1 MGVASVMIRPLKP
14 RCPRKGGG
22 HRALGQIGI
31 QRVPP
36 GGMIDVADHE
46 AHGSVL
52 DQTAVHLAVGCFPFV
67 DGHGVDADQQMLVH
81 LVHSIAWKMLD
92 GHSHMVFIRAA
103 LVGFAEREH
112 FVRVLAVGAH
122 VDDGIAPVQIQ
133 IAYRRK
139 SEIAACGSR
148 FFAGNITHPVSVLGI
163 TSRAD
168 SQLLTE
174 QGAVLQK
181 TSGAKFQI
189 RSTEQRDAAVVLHEL
204 KRLPNFSG
212 GAGFEQ
218 QSSHMI
224 AEHFIAQIIFIRGKG
239 DGQEQLTDLFIL
251 RHGSQGVLNPPDL
264 RIAQTEGVCSQ
275 INAHAFASCFLRNL
289 ERIANSLFR

>member
-1 MGVASVMIRPLKP
+1 MMGLRQFRSKSLTGAKA
-14 RCPRKGGG
+14 KAAGG
-22 HRALGQIGI
+22 
-31 QRVPP
+31 
-36 GGMIDVADHE
+36 
-46 AHGSVL
+46 
-52 DQTAVHLAVGCFPFV
+52 
-67 DGHGVDADQQMLVH
+67 
-81 LVHSIAWKMLD
+81 
-92 GHSHMVFIRAA
+92 
-103 LVGFAEREH
+103 
-112 FVRVLAVGAH
+112 
-122 VDDGIAPVQIQ
+122 
-133 IAYRRK
+133 RR
-139 SEIAACGSR
+139 
-148 FFAGNITHPVSVLGI
+148 FLAGNIPHAIGVLGVI
-163 TSRAD
+163 RGPDA
-168 SQLLTE
+168 QLLAE
-174 QGAVLQK
+174 EGAILQI
-181 TSGAKFQI
+181 TGGTKFQI

-204 KRLPNFSG
+204 KRLPNFSV